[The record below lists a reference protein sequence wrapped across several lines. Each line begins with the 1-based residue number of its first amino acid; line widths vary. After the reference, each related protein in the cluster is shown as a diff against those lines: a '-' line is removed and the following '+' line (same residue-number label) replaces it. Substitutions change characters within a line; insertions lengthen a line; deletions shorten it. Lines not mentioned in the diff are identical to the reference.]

1 MKIKSFLLVS
11 LAALAL
17 ASCGGKGGRN
27 ALANLSNDH
36 YPVVTVG
43 ESTADLQTTFPGT
56 IKGIQDVTV
65 SPKVQ
70 GFITSV
76 LVQEGQH
83 VRAGQVL
90 FTIDS
95 ETYRAAVRSAAAA
108 VNTAKA
114 AANTA
119 RTTYLNNQKLFAQKI
134 IGQYEL
140 TTAKN
145 NYEQALAQVAQT
157 EAQLAS
163 AKEQLAWCSVT
174 SPASGVVGSLP
185 YKKGALVN
193 SATQL
198 TTVSDVSTVEVFFS
212 LNEAQMLTIQKQYGS
227 AAGAL
232 NSFPPLKL
240 QLADGTI
247 YNHPGKLVKMSG
259 VIDQTTGSYSLIAH
273 FPNPEGL
280 LKSGGAAQ
288 IVVPHINNNAVIIPQ
303 NATAQVQD
311 KIFVYKV
318 DKNNKVHYTA
328 IEVNP
333 QNDGVNYIV
342 TKGLNTGDRY
352 VVKGITKLTD
362 GEKITPI
369 SEAQYEQEI
378 KKAEQMG
385 AASGSAKDFANAMSS
400 K

>member
-1 MKIKSFLLVS
+1 MKIKNYAFVG

-17 ASCGGKGGRN
+17 ASCGSKGGN
-27 ALANLSNDH
+27 SLANLANDH

-43 ESTADLQTTFPGT
+43 ESTADMQTTFPAT
-56 IKGIQDVTV
+56 IKGIQDVNV
-65 SPKVQ
+65 SPKVS

-76 LVQEGQH
+76 LVHEGER

-95 ETYRAAVRSAAAA
+95 ETYRAAVRSAQAA

-114 AANTA
+114 AATTA
-119 RTTYLNNQKLFAQKI
+119 RTTYENNKKLFEQNI
-134 IGQYEL
+134 IGEYEL
-140 TTAKN
+140 STSQNSLA
-145 NYEQALAQVAQT
+145 QAQAQVAQA
-157 EAQLAS
+157 EASLAS

-193 SATQL
+193 ASTQL

-212 LNEAQMLTIQKQYGS
+212 LNEGQMLDIEKKAGS
-227 AAGAL
+227 AAGTI
-232 NSFPPLKL
+232 NTFPTLKL
-240 QLADGTI
+240 QLADGTV
-247 YNHPGKLVKMSG
+247 YNHPGKVVKISG
-259 VIDQTTGSYSLIAH
+259 VIDATTGAYSIIAH

-280 LKSGGAAQ
+280 LKSGGAGQ
-288 IVVPHINNNAVIIPQ
+288 IIVPRVSNNAIIIPQ
-303 NATAQVQD
+303 NSTAQVQD
-311 KIFVYKV
+311 KIFVYKL

-328 IEVNP
+328 VEVNP
-333 QNDGVNYIV
+333 QNDGVNYVV
-342 TKGLNTGDRY
+342 TKGLNVGDRY

-362 GEKITPI
+362 GQQITPI
-369 SEAQYEQEI
+369 TEAQYEQEV

-385 AASGSAKDFANAMSS
+385 AAAGNAKDFANAM

>member
-1 MKIKSFLLVS
+1 MKTKSYLFVA

-17 ASCGGKGGRN
+17 ASCGGKGGN
-27 ALANLSNDH
+27 SLANLSNDH

-43 ESTADLQTTFPGT
+43 ASTADMQTTFPAT
-56 IKGIQDVTV
+56 IKGIQDVNV

-70 GFITSV
+70 GFITGV
-76 LVQEGQH
+76 LVHEGQR
-83 VRAGQVL
+83 VSAGQVL

-95 ETYRAAVRSAAAA
+95 ETYRAAVRSAQAA

-119 RTTYLNNQKLFAQKI
+119 KTTYDNNQKLFDQKI

-140 TTAKN
+140 STSKN
-145 NYEQALAQVAQT
+145 SYLQAVAQVAQA
-157 EAQLAS
+157 EANLAS

-193 SATQL
+193 ASTSL
-198 TTVSDVSTVEVFFS
+198 TTVSDISTVEVFFS
-212 LNEAQMLTIQKQYGS
+212 LNEAQMLDIQKKYGS
-227 AAGAL
+227 AAGAI
-232 NSFPPLKL
+232 NSFPALKL

-259 VIDQTTGSYSLIAH
+259 VIDATTGSYSLIAH
-273 FPNPEGL
+273 FANPEGL
-280 LKSGGAAQ
+280 LKSGGAGS
-288 IVVPHINNNAVIIPQ
+288 IVVPQVNNNAVIIPQ

-311 KIFVYKV
+311 KIFVYKL
-318 DKNNKVHYTA
+318 DKDNKVHYTA

-333 QNDGVNYIV
+333 QNDGVNYVV
-342 TKGLNTGDRY
+342 TKGLNAGDRY

-362 GEKITPI
+362 GQKITPI
-369 SEAQYEQEI
+369 TEAQYEQEV
-378 KKAEQMG
+378 KKAEQLG
-385 AASGSAKDFANAMSS
+385 AASGNAKDFANAM

>member
-1 MKIKSFLLVS
+1 MKFKSYLFVA
-11 LAALAL
+11 LAGLAL
-17 ASCGGKGGRN
+17 ASCGSKGGN
-27 ALANLSNDH
+27 SLANMGNDH

-43 ESTADLQTTFPGT
+43 ESTADLQTTFPAT
-56 IKGIQDVTV
+56 IKGIQDVNV
-65 SPKVQ
+65 SPKVS
-70 GFITSV
+70 GFLTSV
-76 LVQEGQH
+76 LVHEGER
-83 VRAGQVL
+83 VKAGQVL

-95 ETYRAAVRSAAAA
+95 ETYRAAVRSAQAA

-114 AANTA
+114 AANTSK
-119 RTTYLNNQKLFAQKI
+119 TTYDNNKKLFDQHI

-140 TTAKN
+140 STSEN
-145 NYEQALAQVAQT
+145 SYQQALAQVAQA
-157 EAQLAS
+157 EANLAS

-193 SATQL
+193 ASTQL

-212 LNEAQMLTIQKQYGS
+212 INEAQMLAIQKQYGS
-227 AAGAL
+227 TAGAL
-232 NSFPPLKL
+232 NSFPQLKL

-259 VIDQTTGSYSLIAH
+259 VIDATTGSYSLIAH
-273 FPNPEGL
+273 FTNPEGL
-280 LKSGGAAQ
+280 LKSGGAGTI
-288 IVVPHINNNAVIIPQ
+288 IVPRIDNNAIIVPQ

-311 KIFVYKV
+311 KIFIYKV
-318 DKNNKVHYTA
+318 DKDNKVHYTA

-333 QNDGVNYIV
+333 QNDGVNYVV
-342 TKGLNTGDRY
+342 TKGLNAGDRY

-362 GEKITPI
+362 GAKITPI
-369 SEAQYEQEI
+369 TEAQYEQEV
-378 KKAEQMG
+378 KKAEQLG
-385 AASGSAKDFANAMSS
+385 AAQGNAKDFANAM

>member
-1 MKIKSFLLVS
+1 MKIKSYLFVG
-11 LAALAL
+11 LAALGL
-17 ASCGGKGGRN
+17 ASCGSKGGNR
-27 ALANLSNDH
+27 LANLGNDH

-43 ESTADLQTTFPGT
+43 ASSTDMQTTFPAT

-65 SPKVQ
+65 SPKVS

-76 LVQEGQH
+76 LVHEGQR
-83 VRAGQVL
+83 VSAGQVL

-95 ETYRAAVRSAAAA
+95 ETYRAAVRSAQAA

-119 RTTYLNNQKLFAQKI
+119 KTTYDNNQKLFDQHI

-140 TTAKN
+140 STSKN
-145 NYEQALAQVAQT
+145 SLAQAQAQVAQA
-157 EAQLAS
+157 EASLAS

-193 SATQL
+193 ASTQL

-212 LNEAQMLTIQKQYGS
+212 LNESQMLSIQKQYGS
-227 AAGAL
+227 TAGAI
-232 NSFPPLKL
+232 NSFPTLKL

-259 VIDQTTGSYSLIAH
+259 VIDATTGSYSLIAH
-273 FPNPEGL
+273 FANPDGL
-280 LKSGGAAQ
+280 LKSGGAGKI
-288 IVVPHINNNAVIIPQ
+288 IVPRIDNNAIIIPQ
-303 NATAQVQD
+303 NSTSQVQD
-311 KIFVYKV
+311 KYFVYKV
-318 DKNNKVHYTA
+318 DKDNKVHYTA

-333 QNDGVNYIV
+333 QNDGVNYVV
-342 TKGLNTGDRY
+342 TKGLVPGDRY
-352 VVKGITKLTD
+352 VVMGITKLTD
-362 GEKITPI
+362 GQKITPI
-369 SEAQYEQEI
+369 TEAQYEQEV
-378 KKAEQMG
+378 KKAEQL
-385 AASGSAKDFANAMSS
+385 GSAQGNAKDFAKAMGS

>member
-1 MKIKSFLLVS
+1 MKVKSYLFVA

-17 ASCGGKGGRN
+17 ASCGGKGGNR
-27 ALANLSNDH
+27 LANLSNDH

-43 ESTADLQTTFPGT
+43 ESTADLQTTFPAT

-65 SPKVQ
+65 SPKVS
-70 GFITSV
+70 GFITSI
-76 LVQEGQH
+76 LVHEGQR
-83 VRAGQVL
+83 VSAGQVL

-95 ETYRAAVRSAAAA
+95 ETYRAAVRSAQAA

-119 RTTYLNNQKLFAQKI
+119 KTTYDNNKKLFDQHI

-140 TTAKN
+140 STSKN
-145 NYEQALAQVAQT
+145 SYEQALAQVAQV

-193 SATQL
+193 ASTQL

-227 AAGAL
+227 TAGAI
-232 NSFPPLKL
+232 NSFPTLKL
-240 QLADGTI
+240 QLADGTV

-259 VIDQTTGSYSLIAH
+259 VIDATTGSYSLIAH
-273 FPNPEGL
+273 FANPEGL
-280 LKSGGAAQ
+280 LKSGGAGQ
-288 IVVPHINNNAVIIPQ
+288 IIVPNVNNNAVIIPQ

-311 KIFVYKV
+311 KVFVYKV
-318 DKNNKVHYTA
+318 DKDNKVHYTP

-333 QNDGVNYIV
+333 QNDGVNYVV
-342 TKGLNTGDRY
+342 TKGLNPGDRY

-362 GEKITPI
+362 GQKITPI
-369 SEAQYEQEI
+369 TEAQYEQEV

-385 AASGSAKDFANAMSS
+385 AAQGNAKDFAKAMSS